1 MKKLFT
7 FASILLAGLVILS
20 CGGNKEPGGGGGSN
34 LPQLGVT
41 VNNAQAIYEVPKG
54 ETVALEL
61 AVTAEPTSPEAYTI
75 TLAANPSLVT
85 SYNVKHGT
93 AYAALPADAFSF
105 PSNQVILVR
114 YTAKSSNATLR
125 LGGGSCEMGVTYL
138 LPVVI
143 DGVQGGTNFEAPDDK
158 AAYILFKT
166 IAPSMEGSGTAA
178 DPYIVAS
185 AEDLSKVDN
194 VLEEGKTKYFKQ
206 TADIDFTGVI
216 TENNPWVPINPS
228 LAQEGDETDPAQ
240 SRMLVYDGNNKKI
253 SNFNGGGAIFAMLVG
268 SVKDLTIE
276 NAHIDCAKKNLGGV
290 LEACVGT
297 KDTGSNVVLKNVHV
311 KNSVINNDY
320 QRTGGLIAWLQ
331 GGIVEDC
338 DAVCEVTS
346 NGAQGGG
353 LIGRVDLGTI
363 KNCWAKGNVSAGY
376 YSGGLIGFAGDVT
389 VQNCHATG
397 NVSHSNGGNYSR
409 VGGLIGQ
416 IEGNSTIEKS
426 YATGNMEGTGHM
438 GGGFIG
444 VIGKDGIT
452 VNIDQCFSTGNVT
465 MPTESG
471 NWAHVGGF
479 VGTLNSEGGKLNI
492 SNCYSTGA
500 IATRRYSGGFV
511 GSIFS
516 KPATLNITNSYTTSD
531 ISGVQ
536 VRDGIKADGSV
547 ASADE
552 IAAGLATYFRHRAG
566 LLIGTVDKWGEGST
580 VTCTGFVAWKS
591 KQWHDEEASVT
602 KDTDFEFSYISYYNP
617 EYAVDVTGNYYGNE
631 GTVSQQAAALGWDT
645 GIWDFSGNLPT
656 LKNLIYE

>member
-7 FASILLAGLVILS
+7 FASILLAGLFILS
-20 CGGNKEPGGGGGSN
+20 CGGNKENGGGGSAT
-34 LPQLGVT
+34 PQLGVA
-41 VNNAQAIYEVPKG
+41 VNNAQAVYEVPKG
-54 ETVALEL
+54 ETASLEL
-61 AVTAEPTSPEAYTI
+61 VVTADPTSPEAYTI

-85 SYNVKHGT
+85 AYNVKNGT
-93 AYAALPADAFSF
+93 TYAALPADAFSF

-114 YTAKSSNATLR
+114 YTAKSSVATLR
-125 LGGGSCEMGVTYL
+125 IGGGSCEMGVTYL

-166 IAPSMEGSGTAA
+166 VAPSMQGSGTAA

-185 AEDLSKVDN
+185 AEDLAKVDN

-216 TENNPWVPINPS
+216 TEANPWVPINPS
-228 LAQEGDETDPAQ
+228 LAKEGDEVDPAQ

-253 SNFNGGGAIFAMLVG
+253 SNFTAGGPIFAMLVG

-276 NAHIDCAKKNLGGV
+276 NARIDCAKKNLGGV
-290 LEACVGT
+290 LAACVGT

-311 KNSVINNDY
+311 KNSSINNDY

-331 GGIVEDC
+331 GGIVENC
-338 DAVCEVTS
+338 DAVCTVTS
-346 NGAQGGG
+346 TNPQAGG
-353 LIGRVDLGTI
+353 LIGRVDLGAV

-397 NVSHSNGGNYSR
+397 NVSHSSGGNYSR

-511 GSIFS
+511 GTIFS

-531 ISGVQ
+531 ISGVA
-536 VRDGIKADGSV
+536 VRDGWKADGT
-547 ASADE
+547 ACSAADIE
-552 IAAGLATYFRHRAG
+552 AGLATYFRHRAG

-580 VTCTGFVAWKS
+580 VICTGFVAWKS
-591 KQWHDEEASVT
+591 GFWHDPEATVT
-602 KDTDFEFSYISYYNP
+602 QDSDWEFSYISYYNP
-617 EYAVDVTGNYYGNE
+617 EYAVDVAGNYYGNE
-631 GTVSQQAAALGWDT
+631 GTVSQQATALGWDT
-645 GIWDFSGNLPT
+645 GIWDLSGNLPT